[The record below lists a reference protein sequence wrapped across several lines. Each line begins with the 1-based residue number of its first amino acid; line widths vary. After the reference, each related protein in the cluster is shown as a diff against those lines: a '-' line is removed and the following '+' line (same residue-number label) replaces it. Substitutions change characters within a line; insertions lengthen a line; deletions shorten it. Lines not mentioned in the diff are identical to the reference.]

1 MSNHSYTHKC
11 LNILGNE
18 LRLNIIASLQK
29 KELTVTQLC
38 KSLDKEQSAV
48 SHALQQLR
56 HCSFVDYKKKG
67 KERVYFLKSKIFEEN
82 DKPLFELVSEHIDTY
97 CKQGKC

>member
-18 LRLNIIASLQK
+18 LRLNIIANLQK
-29 KELTVTQLC
+29 KELTVTELC
-38 KSLDKEQSAV
+38 NNLNKEQSAV

-67 KERVYFLKSKIFEEN
+67 KERVYFLKSKIFEQD
-82 DKPLFELVSEHIDTY
+82 DKPIFELVSEHVTTY
-97 CKQGKC
+97 CKGKH

>member
-18 LRLNIIASLQK
+18 LRLNIIAILQK

-38 KSLDKEQSAV
+38 DNLDKEQSAV

-82 DKPLFELVSEHIDTY
+82 DKPIFELVSEHIETY
-97 CKQGKC
+97 CKGKC

>member
-1 MSNHSYTHKC
+1 MTNHTYTHKC

-29 KELTVTQLC
+29 KEMTVNDLC
-38 KSLDKEQSAV
+38 KNLDKEQSAV

-67 KERVYFLKSKIFEEN
+67 KERIYFLKSKIFEEK
-82 DKPLFELVSEHIDTY
+82 DKPLFQLVSEHITTH
-97 CKQGKC
+97 CKGKC